1 MTIKTI
7 KREGVGSE
15 VELEVHVVHMVVDQA
30 QEVEAEEVATVKT
43 EVEEVAMVIIEA
55 LTTIGNN
62 RVEMT
67 NTMKIEEDL
76 EDTAEASEV
85 EAEEEVNNDMA
96 RLTER

>member
-1 MTIKTI
+1 
-7 KREGVGSE
+7 
-15 VELEVHVVHMVVDQA
+15 
-30 QEVEAEEVATVKT
+30 
-43 EVEEVAMVIIEA
+43 MVIIEA